1 MRLWLARDENGGLYL
16 FQLKPKRVGG
26 YWDNEVEDFGY
37 TECIELNPK
46 YFKYVTWEN
55 SPVEFDLVEVN
66 PITEELKK
74 ELEEFD
80 GQPNTLARRD
90 RMTEIINF
98 YNQKDFTE
106 NGYQS
111 IVRKIEFNDDG
122 TYHIIAKRI

>member
-1 MRLWLARDENGGLYL
+1 MRLWLARDKNGGLYL
-16 FQLKPKRVGG
+16 FQLKPKRVGS

-66 PITEELKK
+66 PITEGLKK

-80 GQPNTLARRD
+80 GHPNTLARRD
-90 RMTEIINF
+90 RMTEIVNF
-98 YNQKDFTE
+98 YNQKDLSE

-111 IVRKIEFNDDG
+111 VVRKIEFNDDG
-122 TYHIIAKRI
+122 TYHITAKRI